1 MKKTDSTLIVF
12 TLMNFV
18 LSMTAFV
25 FSAILDKAAV
35 DIGVSV
41 AEAGLLNTMFSLGA
55 AIGVP
60 VTLVVFRKIDR
71 TALLKVMLLFA
82 ALLNLLLTASA
93 NFQTMLLI
101 RLLSGIAVNGYGVL
115 AVAAVVALVSKER
128 MGRSLAFLIAGN
140 SLSLVVGIPLARA
153 LSDMLNWRI
162 IFLALSLL
170 MAGCLV
176 YFQLHLRPQR
186 QDQPRLDFRSELELL
201 KNPRVL
207 LILLFTLI
215 MFLGYHGAYNY
226 VAPYLMEMFP
236 SAPQGMSVF
245 LMLFGLGSFFGNYL
259 GGLVSDRIGY
269 ARSMLLGAAF
279 QTAVT
284 LLMLLLRS
292 SLAANVILVTLW
304 VMSAWFMGLQLNAG
318 IAGET
323 NNRSSFLLSLNGS
336 AIQLGSAMGTSLAA
350 VLIAN
355 GLMRQLFCMSL
366 LTALAVTLLQVYSLK
381 TYHHKREDAAGP
393 SE

>member
-1 MKKTDSTLIVF
+1 MSFDSYEFI
-12 TLMNFV
+12 
-18 LSMTAFV
+18 
-25 FSAILDKAAV
+25 
-35 DIGVSV
+35 
-41 AEAGLLNTMFSLGA
+41 
-55 AIGVP
+55 
-60 VTLVVFRKIDR
+60 
-71 TALLKVMLLFA
+71 
-82 ALLNLLLTASA
+82 
-93 NFQTMLLI
+93 
-101 RLLSGIAVNGYGVL
+101 
-115 AVAAVVALVSKER
+115 SK
-128 MGRSLAFLIAGN
+128 
-140 SLSLVVGIPLARA
+140 
-153 LSDMLNWRI
+153 
-162 IFLALSLL
+162 
-170 MAGCLV
+170 
-176 YFQLHLRPQR
+176 
-186 QDQPRLDFRSELELL
+186 
-201 KNPRVL
+201 
-207 LILLFTLI
+207 
-215 MFLGYHGAYNY
+215 
-226 VAPYLMEMFP
+226 
-236 SAPQGMSVF
+236 QGMSVF

-279 QTAVT
+279 QTVVT

-381 TYHHKREDAAGP
+381 TYHHKREDAAGQA
-393 SE
+393 E